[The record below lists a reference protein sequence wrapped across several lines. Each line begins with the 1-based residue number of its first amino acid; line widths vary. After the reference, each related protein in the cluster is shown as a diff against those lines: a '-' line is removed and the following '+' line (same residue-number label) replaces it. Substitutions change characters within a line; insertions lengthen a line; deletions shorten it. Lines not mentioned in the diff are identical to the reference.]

1 MASDTE
7 ILVAVK
13 CRSFATLS
21 KKI

>member
-1 MASDTE
+1 MAGDTE
-7 ILVAVK
+7 MLVAVK